1 MNDTVAG
8 QTNDVPIPD
17 DPRIGSTLADR
28 YRILAPLGE
37 GGMGTVYRGVHEA
50 LRRPV
55 AIKFL
60 QQKIHG
66 NREMVARFEREAVTA
81 ANLRHPNIA
90 DAIDYGTMPDGTLY
104 LVMEL
109 VEGLPLRQVI
119 TSGQGLP
126 VERVLRVMEQMA
138 AALDLAHSMGIV
150 HRDLKPENILVF
162 DRGPERDVV
171 KIIDFGIARINS
183 ATFETNPA
191 ALTQAGAIFG
201 TPQYMA
207 PEQVMGQPV
216 DGRADQ
222 YAVGII
228 AFEMLTGTQPFTG
241 DNFAELVMK
250 HVGAPAPLSSER
262 AGHVPP
268 FMDAAIARMMSKL
281 PVERFATVT
290 EAFRAM
296 SGLGDAPPTSLPA
309 MSIPRTSGTLL
320 IPAATFATNPGVT
333 GAVTPNST
341 TQQVAFAAT
350 IMPGEQ
356 PLPTRTLP
364 SASDEKPRQQ
374 PRKIH
379 VIISGVCGV
388 LLLLGIIGISRCT
401 STTNPA
407 IAEVIT
413 QWEGHKYSA
422 AAAALRVAIK
432 ADPDAA
438 NDTNLAK
445 TLAASVRDPLAWRE
459 IDSLLET
466 TALGKSTAV
475 AEKIADTA
483 MTDEKIVRDP
493 ALDLLKGRHE
503 LLNAEQRA
511 RVAFRDADNCPA
523 LLNALTALDEQKTS
537 ATEDDA
543 DRYRRG
549 ECKTMIRRETLCS
562 NCIGRSVGSS
572 DRGPPE
578 PPRAKGKGKKW
589 K

>member
-1 MNDTVAG
+1 MTDTVTG
-8 QTNDVPIPD
+8 PTDDTLPP

-28 YRILAPLGE
+28 YRIVAPLGE

-90 DAIDYGTMPDGTLY
+90 DAIDYGSLPDGTLY

-119 TSGQGLP
+119 IPSHGMP
-126 VERVLRVMEQMA
+126 VERVLRILEQIA
-138 AALDLAHSMGIV
+138 SALDLAHSMGIV

-162 DRGPERDVV
+162 DRGSDRDVV

-183 ATFETNPA
+183 ATFEASPQ

-241 DNFAELVMK
+241 DTFAELVMK

-262 AGHVPP
+262 AGNVPAAV
-268 FMDAAIARMMSKL
+268 DAAISRMMSKL
-281 PVERFATVT
+281 PDERFSSVM

-296 SGLGDAPPTSLPA
+296 TGAEPPPPVSLPVA
-309 MSIPRTSGTLL
+309 SLPKVSGTV
-320 IPAATFATNPGVT
+320 IMHTTGTNPTVN
-333 GAVTPNST
+333 PT

-350 IMPGEQ
+350 VMPGEQ
-356 PLPTRTLP
+356 PLLTQTLP
-364 SASDEKPRQQ
+364 SAADPSPPAKTQ
-374 PRKIH
+374 KLTA
-379 VIISGVCGV
+379 IIAGAVGVVV
-388 LLLLGIIGISRCT
+388 LLSIIGITRC
-401 STTNPA
+401 SSGPSPA
-407 IAEVIT
+407 VQEALA
-413 QWEGHKYSA
+413 QWEDKNYSA
-422 AAAALRVAIK
+422 AATALRTAIK
-432 ADPDAA
+432 ADPKAA
-438 NDTNLAK
+438 DDETLAK
-445 TLAASVRDPLAWRE
+445 TLAASVQDPAASRE

-466 TALGKSTAV
+466 TALGKSPIIA
-475 AEKIADTA
+475 AKIADTSI
-483 MTDEKIVRDP
+483 TDEKSIRDP
-493 ALDLLKGRHE
+493 GLDLLRGRHD
-503 LLNAEQRA
+503 LLDKEKRA
-511 RVAFRDADNCPA
+511 RVALRDADTC
-523 LLNALTALDEQKTS
+523 NALQAALAALDEEKTS
-537 ATEDDA
+537 GTEADA
-543 DRYRRG
+543 ERYRGG
-549 ECKTMIRRETLCS
+549 ECRKMIRRDHLC
-562 NCIGRSVGSS
+562 NACMGRSNSENGENTTNP
-572 DRGPPE
+572 GPP
-578 PPRAKGKGKKW
+578 PPKGKGKGKKW

>member
-8 QTNDVPIPD
+8 QTNETPMPV

-66 NREMVARFEREAVTA
+66 NREMVARFEREAITA

-109 VEGLPLRQVI
+109 VEGLPLRNVI
-119 TSGQGLP
+119 QAGQGLP
-126 VERVLRVMEQMA
+126 VERVLRILEQMA

-171 KIIDFGIARINS
+171 KIIDFGIARITT
-183 ATFETNPA
+183 ATFDTAPA

-268 FMDAAIARMMSKL
+268 AMDAAIARMMSKM
-281 PVERFATVT
+281 PDERFATVT
-290 EAFRAM
+290 EALRAM
-296 SGLGDAPPTSLPA
+296 TGVVDAPPNSLPA
-309 MSIPRTSGTLL
+309 
-320 IPAATFATNPGVT
+320 
-333 GAVTPNST
+333 
-341 TQQVAFAAT
+341 
-350 IMPGEQ
+350 
-356 PLPTRTLP
+356 
-364 SASDEKPRQQ
+364 
-374 PRKIH
+374 
-379 VIISGVCGV
+379 
-388 LLLLGIIGISRCT
+388 
-401 STTNPA
+401 
-407 IAEVIT
+407 
-413 QWEGHKYSA
+413 
-422 AAAALRVAIK
+422 
-432 ADPDAA
+432 
-438 NDTNLAK
+438 
-445 TLAASVRDPLAWRE
+445 
-459 IDSLLET
+459 
-466 TALGKSTAV
+466 
-475 AEKIADTA
+475 
-483 MTDEKIVRDP
+483 
-493 ALDLLKGRHE
+493 
-503 LLNAEQRA
+503 
-511 RVAFRDADNCPA
+511 
-523 LLNALTALDEQKTS
+523 
-537 ATEDDA
+537 
-543 DRYRRG
+543 
-549 ECKTMIRRETLCS
+549 TM
-562 NCIGRSVGSS
+562 
-572 DRGPPE
+572 
-578 PPRAKGKGKKW
+578 
-589 K
+589 